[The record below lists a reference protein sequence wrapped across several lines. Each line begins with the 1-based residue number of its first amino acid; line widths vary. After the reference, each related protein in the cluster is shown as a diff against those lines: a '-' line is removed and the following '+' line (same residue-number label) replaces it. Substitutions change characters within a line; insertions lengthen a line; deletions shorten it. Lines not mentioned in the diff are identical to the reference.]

1 MVLSNWIDGRRA
13 ETVRRARQTHGNITC
28 ACKTFGAFLL
38 HWEERHVTQTEL
50 NTLIDMLHYEGEN
63 RPSALQWP
71 SSHAADG
78 PQASSTY
85 TKEEMC
91 YGL

>member
-1 MVLSNWIDGRRA
+1 MVLSNWIDSQMGQA
-13 ETVRRARQTHGNITC
+13 NPWQHNMC

-50 NTLIDMLHYEGEN
+50 NTLIDMLHNEGEN

-71 SSHAADG
+71 SSYAADG